1 MISLD
6 SMDVQMDKQGQ
17 PMIEQ
22 TGETALIDGVD
33 CWFQDV
39 KNESITQEGELFY
52 DTSYG
57 WSMLDFTQMEH
68 DELTELEIQNRI
80 KEKLRKRIEVDER
93 TIFVEI
99 KFDGRTYDIFIQ
111 FKFMN
116 VETEY
121 NLELSMDGVEVKVVD

>member
-1 MISLD
+1 MISLNSTD
-6 SMDVQMDKQGQ
+6 IRLDEKGQ
-17 PMIEQ
+17 PMLVQ
-22 TGETALIDGVD
+22 TGEADLIEGVD

-39 KNESITQEGELFY
+39 KNEAITQEGELFY

-80 KEKLRKRIEVDER
+80 KEKLGKRIEVDER
-93 TIFVEI
+93 TISVEI
-99 KFDGRTYDIFIQ
+99 KFDGRTYDIYIQ

-116 VETEY
+116 AETEY